1 METTIARIP
10 ARCLRAGM
18 VMAFRNPRFNYR
30 IESVEGG
37 SKYDPDAEVKVVSG
51 NDTCVEWYGSNEIV
65 WVEVDNVPA

>member
-18 VMAFRNPRFNYR
+18 VMALRNPRFNYR

-37 SKYDPDAEVKVVSG
+37 SKYDPTAEVKVVSG
-51 NDTCVEWYGSNEIV
+51 NGTLVEWYGSDEIV

>member
-1 METTIARIP
+1 MESTIARMP

-37 SKYDPDAEVKVVSG
+37 SKYDPNAEVKVVSG
-51 NDTCVEWYGSNEIV
+51 NGTLVEWYGSNEVV
-65 WVEVDNVPA
+65 WVDTDGVPA

>member
-10 ARCLRAGM
+10 ARCLRSGM
-18 VMAFRNPRFNYR
+18 VMSFRNPRYRYR

-37 SKYDPDAEVKVVSG
+37 SKYDPNAEVKVVSG
-51 NDTCVEWYGSNEIV
+51 DGTLVEWYGSNEIV